1 MTATNL
7 RGGLSDLVNSLN
19 KARNNCTDAA
29 QQVEL
34 QKLIRVHML
43 LWEEVI
49 RRTLDANT
57 PAYQEALNTVNE
69 AEKHAQTAVAD
80 INRMGE
86 MIAKAAKAAQAVD
99 KVVQVLGPLM
109 KA

>member
-19 KARNNCTDAA
+19 KARNNCTDPA
-29 QQVEL
+29 QATDL

-43 LWEEVI
+43 LREEVI
-49 RRTLDANT
+49 HQTLDSNT
-57 PAYQEALNTVNE
+57 AAYQEALTAVNE
-69 AEKHAQTAVAD
+69 AEKHAQTAVTD
-80 INRMGE
+80 INRMAE
-86 MIAKAAKAAQAVD
+86 MIAKATKAAQSVD
-99 KVVQVLGPLM
+99 KVVQVLAPVL